1 MGLLRE
7 IGVTNEIKKI
17 FKKLDL
23 KIRGTFT
30 KLKTCP
36 TEIVFLEKIREHLRV
51 RVWFKALTIMRKTI
65 TLILLTIKTLAKE
78 ILIFHSKNSI
88 IKIEIQTNWVSL
100 LFMMNTN
107 L

>member
-1 MGLLRE
+1 MLQQRKKSNNLTIKSIYKMGLLRE

-51 RVWFKALTIMRKTI
+51 RV
-65 TLILLTIKTLAKE
+65 
-78 ILIFHSKNSI
+78 
-88 IKIEIQTNWVSL
+88 
-100 LFMMNTN
+100 
-107 L
+107 